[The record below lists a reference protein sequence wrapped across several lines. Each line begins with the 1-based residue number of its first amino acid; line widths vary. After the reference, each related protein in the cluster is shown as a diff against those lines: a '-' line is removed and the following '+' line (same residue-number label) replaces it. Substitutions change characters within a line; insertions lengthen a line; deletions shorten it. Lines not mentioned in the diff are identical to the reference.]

1 MTGTERMRVTR
12 ERAPARRSADPAD
25 RDGPCGVPSTLGLTS
40 PFSITPALRNAR
52 MSFNSRLSS
61 TRLAILTH
69 QFVVIDSIEI
79 DSSVAQPLKTMK
91 TIACVIDFHLSR
103 ISYFLSAPSPRLR

>member
-1 MTGTERMRVTR
+1 MTGTERLRVTR

-52 MSFNSRLSS
+52 MSINSRLSS
-61 TRLAILTH
+61 TTH

-91 TIACVIDFHLSR
+91 TIACVIDFLSR
-103 ISYFLSAPSPRLR
+103 ISYSSALTQIG

>member
-1 MTGTERMRVTR
+1 MTGTERLRVTR

-61 TRLAILTH
+61 TTH

-91 TIACVIDFHLSR
+91 TIACVIDFLSR
-103 ISYFLSAPSPRLR
+103 ISYSSALTQIG